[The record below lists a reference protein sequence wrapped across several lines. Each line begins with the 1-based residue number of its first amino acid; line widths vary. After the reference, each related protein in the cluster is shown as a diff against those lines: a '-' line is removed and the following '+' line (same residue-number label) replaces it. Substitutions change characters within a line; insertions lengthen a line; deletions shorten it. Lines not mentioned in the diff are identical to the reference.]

1 MLHILDPVP
10 EDAGSLERARTI
22 LQKEIGHPSK
32 CILLARGNAP
42 GTGRLVN
49 DAAQVADRP
58 WRVVIWVKDGRIFDE
73 GQEAALFTSGAVA
86 VLLDFNDTPAKTFGV
101 DATLIQV
108 DDAFRAVEKA

>member
-1 MLHILDPVP
+1 MLHILDPAP
-10 EDAGSLERARTI
+10 DDAASLERARTI

-32 CILLARGNAP
+32 CTLLVRGNAP

-58 WRVVIWVKDGRIFDE
+58 WRVVIWIKDARIFAE
-73 GQEAALFTSGAVA
+73 RQEDALFASDAVA
-86 VLLDFNDTPAKTFGV
+86 VLLDFNDTPAKTFGI

-108 DDAFRAVEKA
+108 DDAFRAVEIA